1 VSATRSVGT
10 PQGPPR
16 RALLARSWGRRV
28 HCWLACAGFGAVL
41 AACPFQTTPVTP
53 EAAADSAAGGTP
65 APAPAPAPSTAARDP
80 ALEQRVARL
89 DLRLAERE
97 AQVEDLRARL
107 DEARQEVVRA
117 LAKLQTVA
125 SRAEAASAMA
135 EAEIAVQ
142 ALRAATG
149 AQPGGGGGGGGGGG
163 SDAAQAGTLLAQA
176 SAEFAKQNYG
186 GALYLANQ
194 AKSLAGAGRNRL
206 SGAGRAPLRPG
217 EVPFAVPVR
226 LQATARSKVRD
237 GPGAG
242 YKVLFTVEPGTGLV
256 GYSYLDP
263 WVRVAD
269 ESGRAGWMFLNLVG
283 RRGAEP
289 VGR

>member
-1 VSATRSVGT
+1 MVGAS
-10 PQGPPR
+10 QGPPL
-16 RALLARSWGRRV
+16 RALLARSRGRRV
-28 HCWLACAGFGAVL
+28 HRWLWCAGFGAVL
-41 AACPFQTTPVTP
+41 AACPFRTTPVEP
-53 EAAADSAAGGTP
+53 EVAPDSAAVATP
-65 APAPAPAPSTAARDP
+65 AAPPVRSAAAHDSV
-80 ALEQRVARL
+80 LEQRVARL

-97 AQVEDLRARL
+97 AQVEDLQARL

-142 ALRAATG
+142 ALRVATG
-149 AQPGGGGGGGGGGG
+149 AQSGGG

-206 SGAGRAPLRPG
+206 AGAGRAPLRPG

-226 LQATARSKVRD
+226 LQATVRSNVRD

-283 RRGAEP
+283 RRAAEP
-289 VGR
+289 GGR